1 MSNDNQNGD
10 RPQQP
15 GGQAPQPGGPAPQPG
30 AHPPQPGAAWQQP
43 PAPQPGQQPYGGYPQ
58 GQGANGDPGFFKA
71 LFDVSFR
78 NYVTLKFAKVIFI
91 ILIVLAILG
100 WLTAI
105 TAGFTVDP
113 IVGVLAILFGWI
125 GPFIALVI
133 YRVLLEA
140 AVALIRTAQNTSI
153 LVERR

>member
-10 RPQQP
+10 PQQP
-15 GGQAPQPGGPAPQPG
+15 GGSAPQPGGQPPHPGAPQAG
-30 AHPPQPGAAWQQP
+30 GAWQQP
-43 PAPQPGQQPYGGYPQ
+43 PAPQPGQHPYGGYPQ
-58 GQGANGDPGFFKA
+58 GQAANADPGFFKA

-91 ILIVLAILG
+91 ILIVLAVLG
-100 WLTAI
+100 WLTGI
-105 TAGFTVDP
+105 TLGFTVDP
-113 IVGVLAILFGWI
+113 IVGILALLFGWI

-153 LVERR
+153 LVDRR